1 MLDEWIMKNYEKEHA
16 EFRARMNRLEIE
28 YQNARYAKIHAKP
41 TLQAQ
46 QHELFI
52 ETLLEL
58 REAKSKIE
66 QLECELGHLRMELN
80 HGATLAEICK
90 EHPLMSMQFNEDGS
104 FKGMKKVEEPAKKG
118 CPYGVF
124 AEALKDSIAN
134 FYKNPPIQ
142 EVFWNNF
149 DKVVAET
156 FGKVEPTPE
165 PKYRNLEIG
174 EIVQLGDEVFIEG
187 EWIVVPAYVGVT
199 VVGDIFRRLVH
210 EEP

>member
-1 MLDEWIMKNYEKEHA
+1 MLDEWIMKNYEQLKTLPDNQDSK
-16 EFRARMNRLEIE
+16 RTNLRL
-28 YQNARYAKIHAKP
+28 
-41 TLQAQ
+41 Q

-174 EIVQLGDEVFIEG
+174 EIVQLGDEVFIDG

>member
-1 MLDEWIMKNYEKEHA
+1 MLDEWIMKNYEQLKTLPDNQDSK
-16 EFRARMNRLEIE
+16 RTNLRL
-28 YQNARYAKIHAKP
+28 
-41 TLQAQ
+41 Q

-66 QLECELGHLRMELN
+66 QLECEIGHMKMEGN
-80 HGATLAEICK
+80 ACDCV
-90 EHPLMSMQFNEDGS
+90 EDVKS
-104 FKGMKKVEEPAKKG
+104 CDV
-118 CPYGVF
+118 
-124 AEALKDSIAN
+124 LKA
-134 FYKNPPIQ
+134 
-142 EVFWNNF
+142 
-149 DKVVAET
+149 
-156 FGKVEPTPE
+156 EPTPE